1 MEETKKEM
9 NTGKDTTP
17 LDFIGMMMLLFRKW
31 KVLLKAC
38 FIGGIVSIIVAF
50 SIPKEYTSTA
60 VLAPELAS
68 GGGISSSFG
77 SLAAMAGIDLG
88 GISGGEDAVYPELYP
103 QIVGSTPFLT
113 ELMELPVTTKD
124 DKLQTDLYHYL
135 RYHQRHPWWS
145 VAMEAPVKL
154 IKKLVSHNVPDTIM
168 PSRDADPMLLSR
180 SQQLVLKSLGKKIV
194 TSVDKGNNVITLG
207 VTMQDPLIAAVV
219 AQHVS
224 DNLQQYVADY
234 RSAKARKDLAYTEQL
249 FDEARDKYYAA
260 QKAYATYADQ
270 HQNMVLLQ
278 YQIEQERLQ
287 NEQELAF
294 NVYNQLASQLEL
306 SRAKVAEST
315 PVCVVMQPPYTPFK
329 ASSPRKMMMGILYV
343 FLAFFG
349 TAAWIIL
356 REIIRG
362 RKENQ
367 R

>member
-1 MEETKKEM
+1 M

-145 VAMEAPVKL
+145 VAMEAPIKL

-260 QKAYATYADQ
+260 QKAYATDDLRGHAPEVVGDVGAGDVVHIVDEQTFRQGNDARPQAHQHMRPHAGRPVFRFPLHADDGPEDHRGHNTQQ
-270 HQNMVLLQ
+270 HLP
-278 YQIEQERLQ
+278 ERQRLPEAYPVQ
-287 NEQELAF
+287 DHGAPPAN
-294 NVYNQLASQLEL
+294 N
-306 SRAKVAEST
+306 
-315 PVCVVMQPPYTPFK
+315 PVCV
-329 ASSPRKMMMGILYV
+329 SG
-343 FLAFFG
+343 
-349 TAAWIIL
+349 
-356 REIIRG
+356 
-362 RKENQ
+362 
-367 R
+367 